1 MATIF
6 DPPRGEEF
14 SRKWV
19 TIGRDSAVITI
30 ENLTFMRYR
39 RLDRRTVTIE
49 TSIPSASQVEWIPER
64 RRRGTVW
71 IILLPRRT
79 RLWTWDRNWDPCS
92 ADIVHFE
99 LIRLVLIN
107 NASKRFVQN
116 FYSSN
121 IYPRD
126 GWIFLQWTTYR
137 GLFSSFSSKNTCEI
151 HAHSFE
157 FYRFLSSCNISLS

>member
-1 MATIF
+1 MISSRRRTCIKIKNRFRYSTSVKRKFSKILIFQPHIFILGKTLLYEAKSFLGSQEKKKKRKDPLMATIF

-64 RRRGTVW
+64 RRRGTV
-71 IILLPRRT
+71 
-79 RLWTWDRNWDPCS
+79 
-92 ADIVHFE
+92 
-99 LIRLVLIN
+99 
-107 NASKRFVQN
+107 
-116 FYSSN
+116 
-121 IYPRD
+121 
-126 GWIFLQWTTYR
+126 
-137 GLFSSFSSKNTCEI
+137 
-151 HAHSFE
+151 
-157 FYRFLSSCNISLS
+157 